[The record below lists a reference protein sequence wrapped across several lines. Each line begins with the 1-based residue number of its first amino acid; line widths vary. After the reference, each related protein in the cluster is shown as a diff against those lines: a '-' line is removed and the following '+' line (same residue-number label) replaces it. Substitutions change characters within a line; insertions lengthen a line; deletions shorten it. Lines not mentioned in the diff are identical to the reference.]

1 LLEIHFYA
9 LYINKKQIGKSF
21 FWYYNREDEIVIS
34 KMEMHQMKEMLRN
47 FCNSI
52 HIECMGIAGIGPYW
66 ELERILKERIDKGQY
81 TEFEEKDLKK
91 RIDPKVTM
99 ENVQSIIVCIF
110 PYYIGELSEANI
122 ARYTYGLDYH
132 RVIRDKLE
140 TIGNFLKK
148 QLPEFEYKA
157 YVDNGPLVDRY
168 LAYLAG
174 LGFYGINSHIITEKY
189 GSYVAIG
196 YVLTNYP
203 FTVDK
208 PLQRTCL
215 QCGQCSKACPG
226 EIILGNFAI
235 DPRRCKSYLTQ
246 KKGELTADEIKIIK
260 KTNLVFGCD
269 SCQDVC
275 PHNSQIVL
283 SNIREF
289 QENIVQQLS
298 YEELMS
304 ISNKEFSRRYG
315 DRAFSWRGRK
325 LIVRNFEYIMH

>member
-1 LLEIHFYA
+1 MQLNL
-9 LYINKKQIGKSF
+9 NKKQIGKSF

-34 KMEMHQMKEMLRN
+34 KWRWQMKETLRK

-91 RIDPKVTM
+91 RIDPKATM

-110 PYYIGELSEANI
+110 PYYVGERPEANI
-122 ARYTYGLDYH
+122 AKYTCGLDYH
-132 RVIRDKLE
+132 TVIRDKLE
-140 TIGNFLKK
+140 AIGNFLTK
-148 QLPEFEYKA
+148 QLPEFEYKTF
-157 YVDNGPLVDRY
+157 VDNGPLVDRY

-196 YVLTNYP
+196 YILTNYP

-215 QCGQCSKACPG
+215 QCGKCSKACPG

-246 KKGELTADEIKIIK
+246 KKG
-260 KTNLVFGCD
+260 N
-269 SCQDVC
+269 
-275 PHNSQIVL
+275 
-283 SNIREF
+283 
-289 QENIVQQLS
+289 
-298 YEELMS
+298 
-304 ISNKEFSRRYG
+304 
-315 DRAFSWRGRK
+315 
-325 LIVRNFEYIMH
+325 